1 MLPMA
6 QSPPPPELRVL
17 VALVRH
23 GDRTPK
29 QKLKMI
35 VRLRP
40 PHPFLPYVAP
50 HFSHISHF
58 NLCFSGTS
66 GSSHSSTRWGSAP
79 SRRSSSSGQSSC
91 SRCWR
96 KKNKCLGYGKTQSE
110 SGRPHVGEMGS
121 SLFFSAAELSAGIW
135 ENTER
140 ERAPTY
146 GRSGVLPF
154 YFLSGARSRHG
165 DARCA
170 RAVCRTPISPI
181 CQTPFLPYVRNLVPP
196 QRRTDH
202 SDHSS
207 DADLDGVA
215 VDKLR
220 QLKQVLSMQPF
231 SGINRKIQVN

>member
-1 MLPMA
+1 MFFRNERLITFFHEVGLGA
-6 QSPPPPELRVL
+6 KSEIKLKR
-17 VALVRH
+17 
-23 GDRTPK
+23 PK
-29 QKLKMI
+29 QLQQ
-35 VRLRP
+35 VLE
-40 PHPFLPYVAP
+40 
-50 HFSHISHF
+50 
-58 NLCFSGTS
+58 
-66 GSSHSSTRWGSAP
+66 
-79 SRRSSSSGQSSC
+79 
-91 SRCWR
+91 

-165 DARCA
+165 DARRA